1 MVKKRHKDNR
11 PNSFLRDGLSIDE
24 TRVSLLMIT
33 YFIIFI
39 VCCYVFVKTADNEGL
54 KSIFFAILAAVTGIN
69 LTNTIT
75 HQELHKEDSS
85 YTDNDDDTKEC

>member
-1 MVKKRHKDNR
+1 MVQHHKDDKSSN
-11 PNSFLRDGLSIDE
+11 FLKDGLSIDE
-24 TRVSLLMIT
+24 TRVSLLMIS

-75 HQELHKEDSS
+75 HQDASKKKPNNT
-85 YTDNDDDTKEC
+85 YNNDDDTKEC

>member
-1 MVKKRHKDNR
+1 MKVKRRKNDR

-24 TRVSLLMIT
+24 TKVSLLMIT

-39 VCCYVFVKTADNEGL
+39 ICCYVFVKTADNEGL

-75 HQELHKEDSS
+75 HQEPPKDDSD
-85 YTDNDDDTKEC
+85 YDNDDDTKEC